1 MSLNKN
7 YLSYKES
14 YQSLPNELKGSSNSI
29 HLINRLKDILSPL
42 KGYFFSFLAAFSW
55 SCSNIFIKKA
65 YILTDFDQLTI
76 LNLITI
82 ISMLPIIFYNKLN
95 LFGIKDQRILLSF
108 RGILSVIG
116 LIFLYLSLRFIPPS
130 DLSACGHISMLV
142 TALLSRI
149 FLKEKL
155 GIPHIFALCLTV
167 AGIYIFIY
175 IF

>member
-7 YLSYKES
+7 YLNKKES
-14 YQSLPNELKGSSNSI
+14 YQSLPHEINNSTDAV
-29 HLINRLKDILSPL
+29 HLQNRLKYILSPL
-42 KGYFFSFLAAFSW
+42 KGCFFAFLAALSW
-55 SCSNIFIKKA
+55 SCSNIYIKKA
-65 YILTDFDQLTI
+65 YILTDFDQLTM
-76 LNLITI
+76 LYCITI
-82 ISMLPIIFYNKLN
+82 ILMIPIMFYKKLN
-95 LFGIKDQRILLSF
+95 PIGFSGQRVLLSF

-142 TALLSRI
+142 TAFLSRL

-167 AGIYIFIY
+167 AGKLFIM
-175 IF
+175 IV